1 MTDRFQ
7 RKRQVMLLFLKK
19 SPKPACKVG
28 YVWLGGPRPD
38 PRGPPLLVVTLHQP
52 APGPAPSEVWPMAL
66 AQRRQPCGHL
76 KLGPC
81 HFLRLGRAGGAQGSL
96 VMSSGFSPR
105 PSSPPALCIQPGD
118 TTALF
123 LCQAP
128 PWRWGAGNVQGGLV
142 NRQGPCSWAPSLR
155 TSPPPPNIH
164 TDGPVLTGVGGVPAP
179 SVCHTHAR
187 LTGSCPPG
195 RG

>member
-1 MTDRFQ
+1 
-7 RKRQVMLLFLKK
+7 MLFFLKK

-38 PRGPPLLVVTLHQP
+38 PRGSPLLVVTLHQP

-66 AQRRQPCGHL
+66 AQRRRPCGHL

-81 HFLRLGRAGGAQGSL
+81 YFLRLGRAGGAQGSL

-128 PWRWGAGNVQGGLV
+128 SWGWGGRECAGQAG
-142 NRQGPCSWAPSLR
+142 QQ
-155 TSPPPPNIH
+155 
-164 TDGPVLTGVGGVPAP
+164 
-179 SVCHTHAR
+179 AR
-187 LTGSCPPG
+187 AMLLGSIPEDPLP
-195 RG
+195 